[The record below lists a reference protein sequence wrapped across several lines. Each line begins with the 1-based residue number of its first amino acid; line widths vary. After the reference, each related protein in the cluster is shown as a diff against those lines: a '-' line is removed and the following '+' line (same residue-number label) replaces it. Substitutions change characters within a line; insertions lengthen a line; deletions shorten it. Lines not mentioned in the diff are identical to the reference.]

1 MAVSKTLY
9 KYIRVFIVIIFLLS
23 SFFKLYSQ
31 KKIVEINH
39 NFSDLPIG
47 KDVSMFVD
55 QRAFFSDSEITNL
68 SQFIPQK
75 KDIPVMVNLTNG
87 NIWERFTVVNYRD
100 DSIFFLSLPYSNIS
114 EISFYKRR
122 GKQLDLIGSTGNN
135 YNFEQRIYNSPGFV
149 FPLNLS
155 KGDTSEFFLKI
166 KNSHPVLLPLFIR
179 KKEEL
184 DQTINNEN
192 LIFGIYFGII
202 LSILLYNLF
211 LFISTRDVSYLFYII
226 YLFFLGAAQT
236 TVSGYGFKYFWPNL
250 PVINLYALPITTAI
264 AAITGILFAIFF
276 LRIAYYY
283 RNLIFLLSV
292 ILLLYFIVIIASIS
306 GNNSLSYNIINYG
319 TITAGLL
326 LIIIS
331 ALIGKKGYKAAY
343 FYLFA
348 WSSVLAGIII
358 LVLRN
363 FSILPYTTFTTYAS
377 YIGSALEAILL
388 SIALADRI
396 NTLRKEKE
404 ESQAYALQISRE
416 NEKLIREQNI
426 VLEQK
431 VAERT

>member
-1 MAVSKTLY
+1 MNAARIIY
-9 KYIRVFIVIIFLLS
+9 KFIRIFVATVFLLCC
-23 SFFKLYSQ
+23 FVKLYSQ
-31 KKIVEINH
+31 KKIIGINN
-39 NFSDLPIG
+39 NFSTYPIG
-47 KDVSMFVD
+47 KYVYLFKDQQSFYKDVEV
-55 QRAFFSDSEITNL
+55 INL
-68 SQFIPQK
+68 SQFKLQTK
-75 KDIPVMVNLTNG
+75 EIPVMDVPNG
-87 NIWERFTVVNYRD
+87 DIWARFTIVNQTK
-100 DSIFFLSLPYSNIS
+100 DSTLFLDLQYSNIS
-114 EISFYKRR
+114 RIFFYKRYGNR
-122 GKQLDLIGSTGNN
+122 LGLIDTAGNDLRFDKKINTGTD
-135 YNFEQRIYNSPGFV
+135 FV
-149 FPLNLS
+149 FPFILPS
-155 KGDTSEFFLKI
+155 GDTTEFFLKI
-166 KNSHPVLLPLFIR
+166 RSKHPILLPLFI
-179 KKEEL
+179 KTKEKL
-184 DQTINNEN
+184 DETTNIQD
-192 LIFGIYFGII
+192 LIFGLYFGII

-211 LFISTRDVSYLFYII
+211 LFISTKDLSYLFYII

-292 ILLLYFIVIIASIS
+292 ILLLYFIAIIASIS
-306 GNNSLSYNIINYG
+306 GNNSFSYNIINYG
-319 TITAGLL
+319 TITAGIL